1 MGISI
6 LISAI
11 GLFGMSVYYGNQQH
25 RQIALRKVMG
35 ASVTDAAWQLSKR
48 FLITSCVAVVI
59 AIPLCVKL
67 MQEYLIGFKYHID
80 FPWWTL
86 VAGAIFTLLLA
97 LVSVFSYTL
106 RTALE
111 NPIDSIKME

>member
-1 MGISI
+1 
-6 LISAI
+6 
-11 GLFGMSVYYGNQQH
+11 MSVYYGNQQR

-35 ASVTDAAWQLSKR
+35 ASVADAAWQLSKR

-67 MQEYLIGFKYHID
+67 MQEYLIGFKFRID

-111 NPIDSIKME
+111 NPIDCIKME